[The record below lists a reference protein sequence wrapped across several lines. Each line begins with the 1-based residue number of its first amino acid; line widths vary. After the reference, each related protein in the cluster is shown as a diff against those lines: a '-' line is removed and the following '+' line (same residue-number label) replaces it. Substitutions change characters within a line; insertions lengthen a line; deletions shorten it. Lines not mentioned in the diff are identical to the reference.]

1 MERNETGV
9 ANRMKR
15 IIRTERVIPEQA
27 AADEQVIRQ
36 VEQDLPDLTR
46 QYWEK
51 FGERLKTPEGMKALA
66 ETLCAMQATKN
77 QGGGV
82 SCVRS
87 LCAYLERADF
97 ESAETVCLNEWDKIS
112 NYPDIAQF
120 IVDTINPPLPKFG
133 EN

>member
-51 FGERLKTPEGMKALA
+51 FGERLKTPEGMKALKDFLVNLLLVA
-66 ETLCAMQATKN
+66 FFVAFFIGLYIWCCNPTL
-77 QGGGV
+77 
-82 SCVRS
+82 
-87 LCAYLERADF
+87 
-97 ESAETVCLNEWDKIS
+97 
-112 NYPDIAQF
+112 
-120 IVDTINPPLPKFG
+120 
-133 EN
+133 